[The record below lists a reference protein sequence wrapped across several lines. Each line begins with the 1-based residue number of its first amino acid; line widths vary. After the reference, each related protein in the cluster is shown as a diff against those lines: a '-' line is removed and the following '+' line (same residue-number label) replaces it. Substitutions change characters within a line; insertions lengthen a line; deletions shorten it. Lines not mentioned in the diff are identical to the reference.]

1 MTSLEDL
8 EMALGRAGDHPR
20 MMAGTDHDSIDAG
33 RMAANFAAIEAELDA
48 PPESLL
54 ARLLKRIGVE
64 DRIVPL
70 VTATPALRRSWIIA
84 VAVALLFALN
94 AASSAVGNGTDR
106 IVVFL
111 TIAPLVPVLGVALAF
126 GPAVDPTHEVSIAA
140 PMDGFRLFL
149 VRAITV
155 FSASTTM
162 LLIGSLL
169 VPAGGASRIAWLLP
183 ALATTALTMALATR
197 FDPRFAA
204 GGVGALWVIVV
215 VIVSQAA
222 TPSAMFGPLTQ
233 ALSGGVTLAAAAM
246 FVRDRRHLDELSQ
259 PDDR

>member
-20 MMAGTDHDSIDAG
+20 LMAGSDHGSIDVG
-33 RMAANFAAIEAELDA
+33 RVAANFAAIEAELNA
-48 PPESLL
+48 PRASRL
-54 ARLLKRIGVE
+54 ARLLKRLGVE

-84 VAVALLFALN
+84 VTVAMLFALN
-94 AASSAVGNGTDR
+94 AASSAAGNNSDR

-111 TIAPLVPVLGVALAF
+111 TIAPLVPILGVAMAF
-126 GPAVDPTHEVSIAA
+126 GPAVDPTHEVAIAA

-155 FSASTTM
+155 FTASTVM

-169 VPAGGASRIAWLLP
+169 VPAGGITRIGWLLP
-183 ALATTALTMALATR
+183 AFATTGVTMAISTR
-197 FDPRFAA
+197 VDPRMAA
-204 GGVGALWVIVV
+204 GGVGSLWIIMV

-222 TPSAMFGPLTQ
+222 APSAMFGPVTQ
-233 ALSGGVTLAAAAM
+233 VLSGCVALAAAAA
-246 FVRDRRHLDELSQ
+246 FARQRRHLDELSA
-259 PDDR
+259 PGDR

>member
-8 EMALGRAGDHPR
+8 EIALGRAGDHPR
-20 MMAGTDHDSIDAG
+20 LMAGSDHGSVDTG
-33 RMAANFAAIEAELDA
+33 RLAANLAAIDSELDA
-48 PPESLL
+48 PRASLL
-54 ARLLKRIGVE
+54 ARLLKRVGVE

-111 TIAPLVPVLGVALAF
+111 TIAPLVPILGVALAF

-140 PMDGFRLFL
+140 PMDGFRLFM

-155 FSASTTM
+155 FSASTAM

-169 VPAGGASRIAWLLP
+169 VPTGGAARIGWLLP
-183 ALATTALTMALATR
+183 ALATTAITMALSTR
-197 FDPRFAA
+197 VDPRMAA
-204 GGVGALWVIVV
+204 GGVGSLWVVV
-215 VIVSQAA
+215 VVVVSQAA

-233 ALSGGVTLAAAAM
+233 VLSGAITLAAAAM
-246 FVRDRRHLDELSQ
+246 FIRERRHLDELSNQ
-259 PDDR
+259 GER